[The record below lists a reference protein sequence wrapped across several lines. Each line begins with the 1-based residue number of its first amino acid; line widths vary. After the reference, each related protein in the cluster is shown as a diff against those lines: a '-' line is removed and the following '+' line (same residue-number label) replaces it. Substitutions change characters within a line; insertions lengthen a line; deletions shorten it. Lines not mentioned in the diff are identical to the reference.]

1 MDENRMIDSRAS
13 QPRKSVEAS
22 DQNAG
27 NSEVGLTASGTV
39 AMPRNRQRAG
49 SDGAT
54 TAAHRPKGPTINGA
68 KRKPPAAKNGNSFA
82 SAALAF
88 LTQRCAA
95 PPEPTDDMLVHA
107 AQSGD
112 ERAFEILIERH
123 QRPVYGYFRARVMEP
138 ADAEDM
144 CQEVFLRCYQMPAV
158 FESPIMVRP
167 WLMGI
172 ARNVL
177 REHIRKL
184 TRRKEVAWTELCLD
198 IDTSPDL
205 NDAGED
211 LFDDIVGHLP
221 GCIESLGGSAREAL
235 DMYYRSKMRL
245 AQIGEKL
252 RRSEGAVKLLMYR
265 ARQTLKNCLSRK
277 CECPVAE

>member
-1 MDENRMIDSRAS
+1 MDENRANRPTKRDDTT
-13 QPRKSVEAS
+13 V
-22 DQNAG
+22 QNAG
-27 NSEVGLTASGTV
+27 GPEVGLLPAGT
-39 AMPRNRQRAG
+39 MQRDRQRAG
-49 SDGAT
+49 SDGET
-54 TAAHRPKGPTINGA
+54 TAAHRRKGPAKNGP
-68 KRKPPAAKNGNSFA
+68 KLKPPAAKNGNSFA
-82 SAALAF
+82 SAAIAF

-95 PPEPTDDMLVHA
+95 PPEPTDDTLVHA
-107 AQSGD
+107 AQAGD

-198 IDTSPDL
+198 IDSSPDL
-205 NDAGED
+205 NDAGDD

-245 AQIGEKL
+245 AQIGDKL

-277 CECPVAE
+277 CECPIAE